1 MRPRDALVVP
11 RQFLKGSSSSVDGSL
26 TVDGHVRH
34 LVGIDELD
42 GCYIRPQRYIVR
54 FHRDIILEV
63 GAAVECRTLLQI
75 EAHVA
80 LQYDGA
86 SLVYALGNHHPSA
99 TRLRAVIDGLLNSRR
114 TEHRRIRLS
123 AITNDVKVGRVSSHT
138 SCHQERKHY
147 PSHSTPYIIYF
158 VQRYKI
164 FLKVTNTFS
173 FIMRHKVFSP
183 IYTLLSVL
191 FLIFALNFS
200 T

>member
-1 MRPRDALVVP
+1 MRPRDTLVVP
-11 RQFLKGSSSSVDGSL
+11 RQFLKGPSSSVDGSL
-26 TVDGHVRH
+26 AVDGHVRH

-42 GCYIRPQRYIVR
+42 GRHIRPQRHIVR

-63 GAAVECRTLLQI
+63 GAAVECRALLQI

-99 TRLRAVIDGLLNSRR
+99 ARLRAVIDGLLNSRR

-123 AITNDVKVGRVSSHT
+123 AITNDVKVGRISGHT
-138 SCHQERKHY
+138 SCHQEGKHN
-147 PSHSTPYIIYF
+147 PSHSTPYIIYC

-173 FIMRHKVFSP
+173 FIMRHKVFRS
-183 IYTLLSVL
+183 LCSMLSVL
-191 FLIFALNFS
+191 FPIFALNFS